1 MKTITRKGLQ
11 LAINDEII
19 PAQGSSDVPV
29 QFINDDETYRNY
41 LIEPRVGW
49 FKYGYPKS
57 TVARYENGIIY
68 LPAEAFA
75 QNGKVV
81 IVIALIDPQNSN
93 HIEVTQPVIS
103 AIANAPLGDIILPEK
118 ETWEQAVASLVK
130 QLNEQIQADVAA
142 AIKKANKASED
153 ATAALTKSNQTNQ
166 TINEKI
172 EDGSFIP
179 QATAGTV
186 EMTQP
191 GTKAEVTITGD
202 KKNPEFNFRIPK
214 NEIDDSEDIKKA
226 LLQGTYTTDLSEE
239 YKGVASDYGA
249 EIIKLEGKSEQGST
263 NGYQLFDASKLQT
276 KTQGGATV
284 TNNGDGSFT
293 VSGSGNLTDSFFVQY
308 DVVGNDEIKK
318 LLKVGMLSLKT
329 NGAIKAYETNPYFHI
344 YLSDKANER
353 LLVIVNGQK
362 EVTQDILNKSEKL
375 TFTFWGSSGEA
386 IQGGTIKP
394 MLYQD
399 GDGTWEPFTGGMPSP
414 NPNYPQEINN
424 SLDEPLVSVSR
435 NLFDANSLNE
445 EGSRNLK
452 IEENGYKISL
462 ETNGN
467 YKKASYHIPENTL
480 KALKGKQI
488 KLKCNKDTVFDTDGY
503 IQIVVIRKNKK
514 MEFYGVNSSSFET
527 KTVEVTDDVTI
538 INIELLPVNRQETT
552 ESYQKLIAVGVRLYD
567 VSNGDVEWEPYKY
580 AETNLNFQRMCSLP
594 NGTCDTYENGVS
606 TQKIGLYG
614 FNGHSSEDWKIDK
627 TFTDCTRFYIV
638 KNDIKRRDN
647 YTDSILCNRLKTLTS
662 HTTKEKGISS
672 YTNSDYPNQ
681 NWIYVNGFNE
691 FTTVEQFTDWLE
703 NNPINIQYE
712 LETPIT
718 EKVELPIV
726 PTFYHY
732 TNIYQ
737 SDDVKAKIQY
747 GLRSKVDE
755 CPYDIGDLY
764 ITMNEIL
771 PSVKW
776 KGTKWERVEG
786 LVPVGYKESDAD
798 FGTLGK
804 TGGAKTVTLTEE
816 QIPEHGHQAKAKKA
830 GNHKHGIALKTAT
843 GSATPHTGAGIKEG
857 SWSSTDTHAWLDK
870 GLCEELGEHDHVITV
885 ENAGGS
891 QAHNN
896 LQPYKVFNMWLRTK

>member
-1 MKTITRKGLQ
+1 MITITRKGLQ

-19 PAQGSSDVPV
+19 PAQGSSDVPI
-29 QFINDDETYRNY
+29 QFINDNETYQNY

-49 FKYGYPKS
+49 FKDGYSKS
-57 TVARYENGIIY
+57 TVAKYENGIIY
-68 LPAEAFA
+68 LPAEVFA
-75 QNGKVV
+75 RNGKLV
-81 IVIALIDPQNSN
+81 IVVALIDPQNSN
-93 HIEVTQPVIS
+93 HIEVTQSVIS

-118 ETWEQAVASLVK
+118 ETWEQAVTSLVK

-202 KKNPEFNFRIPK
+202 KKNPEFNFKIPK
-214 NEIDDSEDIKKA
+214 DEIDDSEDIKKA

-239 YKGVASDYGA
+239 YKGVASDFGA
-249 EIIKLEGKSEQGST
+249 EIIKLEGKSEQKST
-263 NGYQLFDASKLQT
+263 NGYQLFDASKLPT

-329 NGAIKAYETNPYFHI
+329 NGAIKAYETNPYFHM

-399 GDGTWEPFTGGMPSP
+399 GDGAWEQFTGGMPSP
-414 NPNYPQEINN
+414 NPSYPQEIRNA
-424 SLDEPLVSVSR
+424 LDEPLVSVSR
-435 NLFDANSLNE
+435 NLCNDKYGYSYSVNYNYISSKSNIKYAFKKMKPKTKYTMFLYGISFIKKINSFGIKDANSKNPNSTG
-445 EGSRNLK
+445 GSFGGL
-452 IEENGYKISL
+452 S
-462 ETNGN
+462 
-467 YKKASYHIPENTL
+467 
-480 KALKGKQI
+480 
-488 KLKCNKDTVFDTDGY
+488 KCV
-503 IQIVVIRKNKK
+503 
-514 MEFYGVNSSSFET
+514 FET
-527 KTVEVTDDVTI
+527 TDISNPIDNNV
-538 INIELLPVNRQETT
+538 LFFSMSVSKLT
-552 ESYQKLIAVGVRLYD
+552 ESEQAELPNMKVMIVE
-567 VSNGDVEWEPYKY
+567 GDYSSDDLPYEPHHY

-726 PTFYHY
+726 QTFYPY

-737 SDDVKAKIQY
+737 VDDVKAKIQY
-747 GLRSKVDE
+747 GLRSKVEE

-764 ITMNEIL
+764 ITLNETL

-786 LVPVGYKESDAD
+786 FVPVGYKASDAD

-804 TGGAKTVTLTEE
+804 TGGVKTVTLTEE

-830 GNHKHGIALKTAT
+830 GNHKHGIALKTAA

>member
-1 MKTITRKGLQ
+1 MITITRKGLQ

-19 PAQGSSDVPV
+19 PAQGSSDVPIR
-29 QFINDDETYRNY
+29 FINDNETYQNY

-49 FKYGYPKS
+49 FKDGYPKS
-57 TVARYENGIIY
+57 TLAKYENGIIY
-68 LPAEAFA
+68 LPAEVFA

-93 HIEVTQPVIS
+93 HIEVTQPVIL

-118 ETWEQAVASLVK
+118 ETWEQAVTSLVK
-130 QLNEQIQADVAA
+130 QLNEQIQADVAE

-153 ATAALTKSNQTNQ
+153 ATEALNISNQTNQ

-172 EDGSFIP
+172 EDGSFVP

-249 EIIKLEGKSEQGST
+249 EILKIEGKSEQITTTGANILNTDIYNEFIEFSVTKGTYLTLMT
-263 NGYQLFDASKLQT
+263 NGVPSDGGNIKFVCTDDSEEWFAIDKGENRVYRAINKDAK
-276 KTQGGATV
+276 GFY
-284 TNNGDGSFT
+284 N
-293 VSGSGNLTDSFFVQY
+293 
-308 DVVGNDEIKK
+308 
-318 LLKVGMLSLKT
+318 
-329 NGAIKAYETNPYFHI
+329 
-344 YLSDKANER
+344 
-353 LLVIVNGQK
+353 LLVPKDGLKYMLAVG
-362 EVTQDILNKSEKL
+362 DIK
-375 TFTFWGSSGEA
+375 T
-386 IQGGTIKP
+386 
-394 MLYQD
+394 Y
-399 GDGTWEPFTGGMPSP
+399 EPFTGGEPSP

-424 SLDEPLVSVSR
+424 SLDEPLVSVGR
-435 NLFDANSLNE
+435 NLCNDKYGYSYSKIYNYISSKSNIKYAFKKMKPKTKYTMFLYGISFIKKINSFGIKDANSKNPNSTG
-445 EGSRNLK
+445 GSFGGL
-452 IEENGYKISL
+452 S
-462 ETNGN
+462 
-467 YKKASYHIPENTL
+467 
-480 KALKGKQI
+480 
-488 KLKCNKDTVFDTDGY
+488 KCV
-503 IQIVVIRKNKK
+503 
-514 MEFYGVNSSSFET
+514 FET
-527 KTVEVTDDVTI
+527 TDISNPIDNNV
-538 INIELLPVNRQETT
+538 LFFSMSVSKLT
-552 ESYQKLIAVGVRLYD
+552 ESEQAELPNMKVMIVE
-567 VSNGDVEWEPYKY
+567 GDYSSDDLPYEEHKY

-732 TNIYQ
+732 TNIFQ
-737 SDDVKAKIQY
+737 SNDVKTRIQY

-755 CPYDIGDLY
+755 CPYNIGDLY
-764 ITMNEIL
+764 ITMSETL

-776 KGTKWERVEG
+776 KGTSWERVEG
-786 LVPVGYKESDAD
+786 FVPVGYKESDAD

-816 QIPEHGHQAKAKKA
+816 QMPEHGHQAKAKKA

>member
-1 MKTITRKGLQ
+1 MITITRKGLQ

-29 QFINDDETYRNY
+29 RFINDDETYRNY

-49 FKYGYPKS
+49 YKNGFPKS
-57 TVARYENGIIY
+57 TVVRYEEGIIY
-68 LPAEAFA
+68 LPVEVFIK
-75 QNGKVV
+75 NGPIA

-93 HIEVTQPVIS
+93 HIEVTHSVIL

-118 ETWEQAVASLVK
+118 ETWEQAVTSLVK

-153 ATAALTKSNQTNQ
+153 ATEALTKSNQTNQ
-166 TINEKI
+166 TINDKI
-172 EDGSFIP
+172 EDGSFVP

-202 KKNPEFNFRIPK
+202 KKNPKFNFRIPK
-214 NEIDDSEDIKKA
+214 DEIDDSEDIKKA
-226 LLQGTYTTDLSEE
+226 LLQGTFATDLSEE

-249 EIIKLEGKSEQGST
+249 EILKIEGKSEQGST
-263 NGYQLFDASKLQT
+263 KGYQLFDASKLST

-293 VSGSGNLTDSFFVQY
+293 VSGSGNLTEVFTLNFIYSQ
-308 DVVGNDEIKK
+308 EETQK
-318 LLKVGMLSLKT
+318 LLKKGTLKINGLSDIKPYFSAGLVPLDGATFISDKNLNYRTTSIDITEEDLKNT
-329 NGAIKAYETNPYFHI
+329 RFRIVFYGTSGTAIK
-344 YLSDKANER
+344 
-353 LLVIVNGQK
+353 
-362 EVTQDILNKSEKL
+362 
-375 TFTFWGSSGEA
+375 SG
-386 IQGGTIKP
+386 IIKP

-399 GDGTWEPFTGGMPSP
+399 GDGIWEPFTGGMPSP

-424 SLDEPLVSVSR
+424 ALDEPLVSVGR
-435 NLFDANSLNE
+435 NLFDANGLKL
-445 EGSRNLK
+445 GGAKNLK

-462 ETNGN
+462 ESNGG
-467 YKKASYHIPENTL
+467 YRKAYYEIKGNVL
-480 KALKGKQI
+480 NALKGNSI
-488 KLKCNKDTVFDTDGY
+488 KLKYSEGTVFDKNSNL
-503 IQIVVIRKNKK
+503 QILIKRKNKENK
-514 MEFYGVNSSSFET
+514 FYVVDKNTFET
-527 KTVEVTDDVTI
+527 KAIDITEDVELI
-538 INIELLPVNRQETT
+538 KIELLPVNLSTT
-552 ESYQKLIAVGVRLYD
+552 LESYQKLIVVGLRLYD
-567 VSNGDVEWEPYKY
+567 VSNGDVEWEPYKN

-606 TQKIGLYG
+606 TQRIGLYG
-614 FNGHSSEDWKIDK
+614 FNGHSREDWKIDK
-627 TFTDCTRFYIV
+627 TYTDCTRFYIV
-638 KNDIKRRDN
+638 KNDIKRRND
-647 YTDSILCNRLKTLTS
+647 YTNSILCNRLKTLPS
-662 HTTKEKGISS
+662 HTTKDKGISS

-681 NWIYVNGFNE
+681 NWIYVNGFN
-691 FTTVEQFTDWLE
+691 FTTVEQFKEWLGTH
-703 NNPINIQYE
+703 PINIQYE
-712 LETPIT
+712 LETPIVL
-718 EKVELPIV
+718 EVDKPII
-726 PTFYHY
+726 PTFYPY
-732 TNIYQ
+732 TNIFQ
-737 SDDVKAKIQY
+737 SDDVKARIQY
-747 GLRSKVDE
+747 GLRNKSDE

-764 ITMNEIL
+764 ITLNETL

-786 LVPVGYKESDAD
+786 LVPVGYKASDAD

-804 TGGAKTVTLTEE
+804 TGGVKSVTLTEE

-830 GNHKHGIALKTAT
+830 GNHKHGIALKTAA

-891 QAHNN
+891 QSHNN
-896 LQPYKVFNMWLRTK
+896 LQPYKVFNMWFRTA

>member
-1 MKTITRKGLQ
+1 MITITRKGLQ

-19 PAQGSSDVPV
+19 PAQGSSDVSI
-29 QFINDDETYRNY
+29 QFINDNETYQNY

-49 FKYGYPKS
+49 FKDGYPKS
-57 TVARYENGIIY
+57 TVAKYEKGNIY
-68 LPAEAFA
+68 LPAEVFA
-75 QNGKVV
+75 RNGKLV

-93 HIEVTQPVIS
+93 HIEVTQPVIL

-118 ETWEQAVASLVK
+118 ETWEQAVTSLVK
-130 QLNEQIQADVAA
+130 QLNEQIQADVAE

-153 ATAALTKSNQTNQ
+153 ATEALNISNQTNQ

-202 KKNPEFNFRIPK
+202 KKTPEFNFKIPK
-214 NEIDDSEDIKKA
+214 DEIDDSEDIKKA
-226 LLQGTYTTDLSEE
+226 LLQGTYTTDLAEE

-249 EIIKLEGKSEQGST
+249 EILKIEGKSEQGST
-263 NGYQLFDASKLQT
+263 KGYQLFDASKLST

-293 VSGSGNLTDSFFVQY
+293 ISGSGNLTDSFFVQY

-394 MLYQD
+394 MLYQE
-399 GDGTWEPFTGGMPSP
+399 GDGTWEPFTGGEPSP

-424 SLDEPLVSVSR
+424 ALDEPLVSVSR
-435 NLFDANSLNE
+435 NLFNASSLKEDGVINFK
-445 EGSRNLK
+445 N
-452 IEENGYKISL
+452 EENGYKISL
-462 ETNGN
+462 ESNGN
-467 YKKASYHIPENTL
+467 YKKVYCFIAENLL
-480 KALKGKQI
+480 KALKGNSI
-488 KLKCNKDTVFDTDGY
+488 KLKCSEDTVFSTHGA
-503 IQIVVIRKNKK
+503 INLVVKRKNKK
-514 MEFYGVNSSSFET
+514 TEFYGINRSTFET
-527 KTVEVTDDVTI
+527 KIIELTDDVELIKVEI
-538 INIELLPVNRQETT
+538 IPINLGTEQEN
-552 ESYQKLIAVGVRLYD
+552 YQKLIAVGLRLYD
-567 VSNGDVEWEPYKY
+567 VSNGDVEWEPYRC
-580 AETNLNFQRMCSLP
+580 AETSLDLSEPLRSLP
-594 NGTCDTYENGVS
+594 DGTCDTYDNGVITRRIGVINVDGD
-606 TQKIGLYG
+606 TQFASLNTNQNIAYLIISKYSVSGNKFFSGLC
-614 FNGHSSEDWKIDK
+614 DK
-627 TFTDCTRFYIV
+627 AKVVQTWGLKPNEITIMESPDLGGMRVLFSVPEEVNTLELLKAYFTENPMTVY
-638 KNDIKRRDN
+638 
-647 YTDSILCNRLKTLTS
+647 YQLKTPT
-662 HTTKEKGISS
+662 
-672 YTNSDYPNQ
+672 
-681 NWIYVNGFNE
+681 
-691 FTTVEQFTDWLE
+691 
-703 NNPINIQYE
+703 
-712 LETPIT
+712 T
-718 EKVELPIV
+718 EKVELPII
-726 PTFYHY
+726 PTFYPY

-747 GLRSKVDE
+747 GLRSKVEE

-764 ITMNEIL
+764 ITLNDTL

-891 QAHNN
+891 QEHNN

>member
-1 MKTITRKGLQ
+1 MITITRKGLQ

-19 PAQGSSDVPV
+19 PAQGSSDVPIR
-29 QFINDDETYRNY
+29 FINDNETYQNY

-49 FKYGYPKS
+49 FKDGYPKS
-57 TVARYENGIIY
+57 TVAKYENGNIY
-68 LPAEAFA
+68 LPAEVFIK
-75 QNGKVV
+75 NGPIA
-81 IVIALIDPQNSN
+81 IVIALVDSQNSS
-93 HIEVTQPVIS
+93 HVEVTHPVNTTI
-103 AIANAPLGDIILPEK
+103 INAPLGDIILPEK
-118 ETWEQAVASLVK
+118 ETWEQAVTSLVK

-172 EDGSFIP
+172 EDGSFVP

-202 KKNPEFNFRIPK
+202 KKNPEFNFKIPK
-214 NEIDDSEDIKKA
+214 DEIDDSEDIKKA

-249 EIIKLEGKSEQGST
+249 EILKIEGKSEQVTT

-293 VSGSGNLTDSFFVQY
+293 VSGSGSL
-308 DVVGNDEIKK
+308 NDNCRLHKSISNIKASDYF
-318 LLKVGMLSLKT
+318 KVG
-329 NGAIKAYETNPYFHI
+329 
-344 YLSDKANER
+344 
-353 LLVIVNGQK
+353 
-362 EVTQDILNKSEKL
+362 KL
-375 TFTFWGSSGEA
+375 TFNADGITYPRVFFQLWEDGVENLFNIDLNEKTSASVEITQDMLNRGNKIEFGIVGSTNQPIKA
-386 IQGGTIKP
+386 GTIKP
-394 MLYQD
+394 MLYQE

-414 NPNYPQEINN
+414 NTSYPQEINN
-424 SLDEPLVSVSR
+424 ALDEPLVSVSR
-435 NLFDANSLNE
+435 NLFNDEKGYNYSTNWKYVVSRDYILKAFKAIKPKTKYTIFLYGISFIEKFTSATLKNTNSKNE
-445 EGSRNLK
+445 NAKAGFFNGTNKAVIETKDFPHPMNENVLYMYATLTESEQAELKNLK
-452 IEENGYKISL
+452 
-462 ETNGN
+462 
-467 YKKASYHIPENTL
+467 
-480 KALKGKQI
+480 
-488 KLKCNKDTVFDTDGY
+488 VM
-503 IQIVVIRKNKK
+503 IV
-514 MEFYGVNSSSFET
+514 EGDYLS
-527 KTVEVTDDVTI
+527 DD
-538 INIELLPVNRQETT
+538 LPYEQHN
-552 ESYQKLIAVGVRLYD
+552 
-567 VSNGDVEWEPYKY
+567 Y

-594 NGTCDTYENGVS
+594 NGTCDTYENGIS
-606 TQKIGLYG
+606 TQRIGLYG
-614 FNGHSSEDWKIDK
+614 FSGHSREDWKIDK
-627 TFTDCTRFYIV
+627 TYTDCTRFYIV
-638 KNDIKRRDN
+638 KNDIKRRND
-647 YTDSILCNRLKTLTS
+647 YTNSILCNRLKTLPS
-662 HTTKEKGISS
+662 HTTKDKGISS
-672 YTNSDYPNQ
+672 YTNSDYSNQ

-691 FTTVEQFTDWLE
+691 FTTVEQFKEWLGTH
-703 NNPINIQYE
+703 PINIQYE
-712 LETPIT
+712 LETPTT

-726 PTFYHY
+726 PTFYPY

-747 GLRSKVDE
+747 GLRSKVEE

-764 ITMNEIL
+764 ITLNDTL

-891 QAHNN
+891 QEHNN

>member
-1 MKTITRKGLQ
+1 M
-11 LAINDEII
+11 
-19 PAQGSSDVPV
+19 
-29 QFINDDETYRNY
+29 
-41 LIEPRVGW
+41 
-49 FKYGYPKS
+49 
-57 TVARYENGIIY
+57 
-68 LPAEAFA
+68 
-75 QNGKVV
+75 
-81 IVIALIDPQNSN
+81 
-93 HIEVTQPVIS
+93 
-103 AIANAPLGDIILPEK
+103 
-118 ETWEQAVASLVK
+118 
-130 QLNEQIQADVAA
+130 
-142 AIKKANKASED
+142 
-153 ATAALTKSNQTNQ
+153 
-166 TINEKI
+166 
-172 EDGSFIP
+172 
-179 QATAGTV
+179 
-186 EMTQP
+186 
-191 GTKAEVTITGD
+191 
-202 KKNPEFNFRIPK
+202 
-214 NEIDDSEDIKKA
+214 
-226 LLQGTYTTDLSEE
+226 
-239 YKGVASDYGA
+239 
-249 EIIKLEGKSEQGST
+249 
-263 NGYQLFDASKLQT
+263 
-276 KTQGGATV
+276 
-284 TNNGDGSFT
+284 
-293 VSGSGNLTDSFFVQY
+293 
-308 DVVGNDEIKK
+308 
-318 LLKVGMLSLKT
+318 
-329 NGAIKAYETNPYFHI
+329 
-344 YLSDKANER
+344 
-353 LLVIVNGQK
+353 
-362 EVTQDILNKSEKL
+362 
-375 TFTFWGSSGEA
+375 
-386 IQGGTIKP
+386 
-394 MLYQD
+394 
-399 GDGTWEPFTGGMPSP
+399 
-414 NPNYPQEINN
+414 
-424 SLDEPLVSVSR
+424 
-435 NLFDANSLNE
+435 NE

-514 MEFYGVNSSSFET
+514 TEFYGVNSSSFET

-580 AETNLNFQRMCSLP
+580 AETNLNFQRMCSVP
-594 NGTCDTYENGVS
+594 DGTCDTYENGVS

-732 TNIYQ
+732 TNIFQ
-737 SDDVKAKIQY
+737 SNDVKTRIQY

-755 CPYDIGDLY
+755 CPYNIGDLY
-764 ITMNEIL
+764 ITMSETL

-776 KGTKWERVEG
+776 KGTSWERVEG
-786 LVPVGYKESDAD
+786 FVPVGYKESDAD

-830 GNHKHGIALKTAT
+830 GNHKHGIALKTAA

>member
-1 MKTITRKGLQ
+1 MITITRKGLQ

-19 PAQGSSDVPV
+19 PAQGSSDVPIR
-29 QFINDDETYRNY
+29 FINDNETYQNY

-49 FKYGYPKS
+49 FKDGYPKS
-57 TVARYENGIIY
+57 TVAKYENGIIY
-68 LPAEAFA
+68 LPAEAFIK
-75 QNGKVV
+75 NGPIA

-93 HIEVTQPVIS
+93 HIEVTHSVIS

-172 EDGSFIP
+172 EDGSFVP

-202 KKNPEFNFRIPK
+202 KKNPEFNFKIPK
-214 NEIDDSEDIKKA
+214 DEIDDSEDIKKA

-249 EIIKLEGKSEQGST
+249 EILKIEGKSEQVTT

-293 VSGSGNLTDSFFVQY
+293 VSGSGSL
-308 DVVGNDEIKK
+308 NDNCRLHKSISNIKASDYF
-318 LLKVGMLSLKT
+318 KVG
-329 NGAIKAYETNPYFHI
+329 
-344 YLSDKANER
+344 
-353 LLVIVNGQK
+353 
-362 EVTQDILNKSEKL
+362 KL
-375 TFTFWGSSGEA
+375 TFNADGITYPRVFFQLWEDGVENLFNIDLNGKTSGSVEITQDMLNRGNKIEFGIVGSTNQPIKSG
-386 IQGGTIKP
+386 IIKP

-399 GDGTWEPFTGGMPSP
+399 GDGIWEPFTGGMPSP
-414 NPNYPQEINN
+414 NTSYPQEINN
-424 SLDEPLVSVSR
+424 ALDEPLVSVGR
-435 NLFDANSLNE
+435 NLVIDNLKGYIGGGSSDSHITIDNNSETFYFKAKKGQQYSFGADVNLSRKTIGYCFEKPVNGTKIYGYTTSIQKTFISEYDAYCCIYASEVLNDE
-445 EGSRNLK
+445 IKKSFRVNEGS
-452 IEENGYKISL
+452 
-462 ETNGN
+462 
-467 YKKASYHIPENTL
+467 
-480 KALKGKQI
+480 
-488 KLKCNKDTVFDTDGY
+488 
-503 IQIVVIRKNKK
+503 
-514 MEFYGVNSSSFET
+514 
-527 KTVEVTDDVTI
+527 
-538 INIELLPVNRQETT
+538 ELLPYEPYHYSETSLDLSEPLRSLT
-552 ESYQKLIAVGVRLYD
+552 DGVCDVYENDTITRIIEFKEYDGSSDEAWKLQSIN
-567 VSNGDVEWEPYKY
+567 SNGI
-580 AETNLNFQRMCSLP
+580 ANF
-594 NGTCDTYENGVS
+594 N
-606 TQKIGLYG
+606 I
-614 FNGHSSEDWKIDK
+614 
-627 TFTDCTRFYIV
+627 
-638 KNDIKRRDN
+638 
-647 YTDSILCNRLKTLTS
+647 
-662 HTTKEKGISS
+662 GISS
-672 YTNSDYPNQ
+672 SNQ
-681 NWIYVNGFNE
+681 VAGSMCNRFIFDKSSISVATKEAYHLNDNNFFIRLKKE
-691 FTTVEQFTDWLE
+691 TASTVEEFKVWLNE
-703 NNPINIQYE
+703 HPVRLLYQRP
-712 LETPIT
+712 TPIT
-718 EKVELPIV
+718 KKVELPIV
-726 PTFYHY
+726 PTFYPY
-732 TNIYQ
+732 TNIFQ
-737 SDDVKAKIQY
+737 SDNVKARIQY
-747 GLRSKVDE
+747 GLRNKSDE

-764 ITMNEIL
+764 ITLNETL

-776 KGTKWERVEG
+776 KGTSWERVEG
-786 LVPVGYKESDAD
+786 FVPVGYKASDAD

-804 TGGAKTVTLTEE
+804 TGGVKSVTLTEE

-830 GNHKHGIALKTAT
+830 GNHKHGIALKTAA

-891 QAHNN
+891 QEHNN

>member
-1 MKTITRKGLQ
+1 MITITRKGLQ

-19 PAQGSSDVPV
+19 PAQGSSDVPI
-29 QFINDDETYRNY
+29 QFINDNETYQNY

-49 FKYGYPKS
+49 FKDGYSKS
-57 TVARYENGIIY
+57 TVAKYENGIIY
-68 LPAEAFA
+68 LPAEVFA
-75 QNGKVV
+75 RNGKLV
-81 IVIALIDPQNSN
+81 IVVALIDPQNSN
-93 HIEVTQPVIS
+93 HIEVTQSVIS

-118 ETWEQAVASLVK
+118 ETWEQAVTSLVK

-172 EDGSFIP
+172 EDGSFVP

-239 YKGVASDYGA
+239 YKGVASDFGA

-263 NGYQLFDASKLQT
+263 NGYQLFDASRLRT

-353 LLVIVNGQK
+353 LLVIINGQK

-399 GDGTWEPFTGGMPSP
+399 GDGAWEQFTGGMPSP
-414 NPNYPQEINN
+414 NPSYPQEIRNA
-424 SLDEPLVSVSR
+424 LDEPLVSVSR
-435 NLFDANSLNE
+435 NLCNDKYGYSYSINYNYISSKSYIKNVFKKMKPKTKYTMFLYGISFIKKINSFGIKDANSKNPNSTG
-445 EGSRNLK
+445 GSFGGL
-452 IEENGYKISL
+452 S
-462 ETNGN
+462 
-467 YKKASYHIPENTL
+467 
-480 KALKGKQI
+480 
-488 KLKCNKDTVFDTDGY
+488 KCV
-503 IQIVVIRKNKK
+503 
-514 MEFYGVNSSSFET
+514 FET
-527 KTVEVTDDVTI
+527 TDISNPIDNNV
-538 INIELLPVNRQETT
+538 LFFSMSVSKLT
-552 ESYQKLIAVGVRLYD
+552 ESEQAELPNMKVMIVE
-567 VSNGDVEWEPYKY
+567 GDYSSDDLPYEPHHY
-580 AETNLNFQRMCSLP
+580 AETNLNFQGMCSVP
-594 NGTCDTYENGVS
+594 DGTCDTYENGVITRRIEFKEFDGS
-606 TQKIGLYG
+606 DDEAWTLQSINSNGIAN
-614 FNGHSSEDWKIDK
+614 FNIVISSSNQ
-627 TFTDCTRFYIV
+627 V
-638 KNDIKRRDN
+638 AG
-647 YTDSILCNRLKTLTS
+647 SMCNRFIFDKSLIS
-662 HTTKEKGISS
+662 VATKEAYHLNNNNLFIRLKKETAS
-672 YTNSDYPNQ
+672 
-681 NWIYVNGFNE
+681 
-691 FTTVEQFTDWLE
+691 TVEEFKVWLNE
-703 NNPINIQYE
+703 HPVRLLYQRP
-712 LETPIT
+712 TPIT
-718 EKVELPIV
+718 EKVELPII
-726 PTFYHY
+726 PTFYPY
-732 TNIYQ
+732 TNIFQ
-737 SDDVKAKIQY
+737 SDDVKARIQY
-747 GLRSKVDE
+747 GLRNKSDE

-764 ITMNEIL
+764 ITLNETL

-786 LVPVGYKESDAD
+786 FVPVGYKASDAD

-804 TGGAKTVTLTEE
+804 TGGVKTVTLTEE

-891 QAHNN
+891 QEHNN

>member
-1 MKTITRKGLQ
+1 MITITRKGLQ

-19 PAQGSSDVPV
+19 PAQGSSDVPIR
-29 QFINDDETYRNY
+29 FINDNETYQNY

-49 FKYGYPKS
+49 FKDGYPKS
-57 TVARYENGIIY
+57 TVAKYEKGNIY
-68 LPAEAFA
+68 LPAEVFA
-75 QNGKVV
+75 RNGKLV
-81 IVIALIDPQNSN
+81 IVVALIDPQNSN
-93 HIEVTQPVIS
+93 HIEVTQSVIS
-103 AIANAPLGDIILPEK
+103 TIANAPLGDIILPEK
-118 ETWEQAVASLVK
+118 ETWEQAVTALVK

-166 TINEKI
+166 IINEKI
-172 EDGSFIP
+172 EDGSFVP

-202 KKNPEFNFRIPK
+202 KKNPEFNFKIPK
-214 NEIDDSEDIKKA
+214 DEIDDSEDIKKA
-226 LLQGTYTTDLSEE
+226 LLQGTFATDLSEE
-239 YKGVASDYGA
+239 YKGVSSDYGA
-249 EIIKLEGKSEQGST
+249 EIIKIEGKSEQAST
-263 NGYQLFDASKLQT
+263 KGYQLFDASKLST
-276 KTQGGATV
+276 KSQGGATV

-399 GDGTWEPFTGGMPSP
+399 GDGAWEQFTGGMPSP
-414 NPNYPQEINN
+414 NPSYPQEINN
-424 SLDEPLVSVSR
+424 SLDEPIVSVGR
-435 NLFDANSLNE
+435 NFANP
-445 EGSRNLK
+445 
-452 IEENGYKISL
+452 
-462 ETNGN
+462 
-467 YKKASYHIPENTL
+467 KKAFPNGSTSVNGVSFKPNDDGTITLNGTASNLIDIYYGNNDKAILNLPNGIYLLWNNLELENYFKITGNIYIKDKTEVTNNNKIHVPFVRIP
-480 KALKGKQI
+480 KGKTFNNDI
-488 KLKCNKDTVFDTDGY
+488 LEV
-503 IQIVVIRKNKK
+503 
-514 MEFYGVNSSSFET
+514 MFERSEEKT
-527 KTVEVTDDVTI
+527 KFIPCRYAETSL
-538 INIELLPVNRQETT
+538 NIELR
-552 ESYQKLIAVGVRLYD
+552 
-567 VSNGDVEWEPYKY
+567 
-580 AETNLNFQRMCSLP
+580 SLSD
-594 NGTCDTYENGVS
+594 GTCDVYENNTITRMTDYKEYDGS
-606 TQKIGLYG
+606 SDESWKLQSINSNGIAN
-614 FNGHSSEDWKIDK
+614 FNIAISSS
-627 TFTDCTRFYIV
+627 
-638 KNDIKRRDN
+638 IKVAG
-647 YTDSILCNRLKTLTS
+647 SMCNRFIFDKS
-662 HTTKEKGISS
+662 SISVATKEAYHLNDNNFFIRLKKETAS
-672 YTNSDYPNQ
+672 
-681 NWIYVNGFNE
+681 
-691 FTTVEQFTDWLE
+691 TVEEFKVWLNE
-703 NNPINIQYE
+703 HPVRLLYQRP
-712 LETPIT
+712 TPIT

-726 PTFYHY
+726 PTFYPY

-737 SDDVKAKIQY
+737 VDDVKAKIQY
-747 GLRSKVDE
+747 GLRSKVEE

-764 ITMNEIL
+764 ITLNETL

-786 LVPVGYKESDAD
+786 FVPVGYKASDAD

-816 QIPEHGHQAKAKKA
+816 QMPDHNHSAKAKKA
-830 GNHKHGIALKTAT
+830 ANHKHGIALKTAT
-843 GSATPHTGAGIKEG
+843 GSATPHTGPGVKEG

-870 GLCEELGEHDHVITV
+870 SLCEEAGEHDHIITV

-896 LQPYKVFNMWLRTK
+896 LQPYKVFNMWVRTA

>member
-19 PAQGSSDVPV
+19 PAQGSSDVPI
-29 QFINDDETYRNY
+29 QFINDNETYQNY

-49 FKYGYPKS
+49 FKDGYPKS
-57 TVARYENGIIY
+57 TVAKYEKGNIY
-68 LPAEAFA
+68 LPAEVFA
-75 QNGKVV
+75 RNGKLV

-93 HIEVTQPVIS
+93 HIEVTQPVIL

-118 ETWEQAVASLVK
+118 ETWEQAVTSLVK
-130 QLNEQIQADVAA
+130 QLNEQIQADVAE

-153 ATAALTKSNQTNQ
+153 ATEALNISNQTNQ

-202 KKNPEFNFRIPK
+202 KKNPEFNFKIPK
-214 NEIDDSEDIKKA
+214 DEIDDSEDIKKA

-249 EIIKLEGKSEQGST
+249 KILKIEGKSEQITTTGANILNTDIYNEFIEFNATKGTYLTLMT
-263 NGYQLFDASKLQT
+263 NGVPSN
-276 KTQGGATV
+276 GGNIKFV
-284 TNNGDGSFT
+284 C
-293 VSGSGNLTDSFFVQY
+293 TDDSEEWF
-308 DVVGNDEIKK
+308 
-318 LLKVGMLSLKT
+318 
-329 NGAIKAYETNPYFHI
+329 AIDKGENRI
-344 YLSDKANER
+344 YR
-353 LLVIVNGQK
+353 
-362 EVTQDILNKSEKL
+362 
-375 TFTFWGSSGEA
+375 A
-386 IQGGTIKP
+386 IQKDVKGFYNLLAPKDGLKYMFAVGDIKT
-394 MLYQD
+394 Y
-399 GDGTWEPFTGGMPSP
+399 EPFTGGEPSP

-435 NLFDANSLNE
+435 NLFDANSLKEDGAINFK
-445 EGSRNLK
+445 N
-452 IEENGYKISL
+452 EENGYKISL

-467 YKKASYHIPENTL
+467 YKKVYCSIAENLL
-480 KALKGKQI
+480 KALKGNSI
-488 KLKCNKDTVFDTDGY
+488 KLKCSEDTVFSKHGA
-503 IQIVVIRKNKK
+503 IQLVVKRKNKE
-514 MEFYGVNSSSFET
+514 MEFYGINRSTFET
-527 KTVEVTDDVTI
+527 KIIELTDDVELI
-538 INIELLPVNRQETT
+538 KVEILPINLGTEQEN
-552 ESYQKLIAVGVRLYD
+552 YQKLIAVGLRLYD
-567 VSNGDVEWEPYKY
+567 VSNGDVEWEPYRC
-580 AETNLNFQRMCSLP
+580 AETSLNLSEPLCSLSD
-594 NGTCDTYENGVS
+594 GTCDVYENS
-606 TQKIGLYG
+606 TITRITDYKEYDGSSDEAWKLQSINSNGIAN
-614 FNGHSSEDWKIDK
+614 FNIPISSSNQ
-627 TFTDCTRFYIV
+627 V
-638 KNDIKRRDN
+638 AG
-647 YTDSILCNRLKTLTS
+647 SMCNRFIFDKNS
-662 HTTKEKGISS
+662 IAQVTKEGYHLNDNNFFIRLKKETAS
-672 YTNSDYPNQ
+672 
-681 NWIYVNGFNE
+681 
-691 FTTVEQFTDWLE
+691 TVEQLKEWLKE
-703 NNPINIQYE
+703 HPVRLLYKLPNP
-712 LETPIT
+712 TT

-732 TNIYQ
+732 TNIFQ
-737 SDDVKAKIQY
+737 SDDVKARIQY
-747 GLRSKVDE
+747 GLRSKVEE

-764 ITMNEIL
+764 ITLNDTL

-891 QAHNN
+891 QEHNN

>member
-1 MKTITRKGLQ
+1 MITITRKGLQ

-49 FKYGYPKS
+49 FKGVYPKS
-57 TVARYENGIIY
+57 TLAKYENGIIY
-68 LPAEAFA
+68 LPAEVFA

-93 HIEVTQPVIS
+93 HIEVTQPVIL

-118 ETWEQAVASLVK
+118 ETWEQAVTSLVK
-130 QLNEQIQADVAA
+130 QLNEQIQADVAE

-153 ATAALTKSNQTNQ
+153 ATEALNISNQTNQ

-172 EDGSFIP
+172 EDGSFVP

-249 EIIKLEGKSEQGST
+249 EILKIEGKSEQVTT
-263 NGYQLFDASKLQT
+263 NGYQLLNPDLFDED
-276 KTQGGATV
+276 KTNGGITFMKQA
-284 TNNGDGSFT
+284 DGSVRISGSLEGDKLATFNLGNYINLLEDGKKYRFNSESDLGVCFIGYNDGTPNGYSGNFT
-293 VSGSGNLTDSFFVQY
+293 VDKKRMVEIRPYIQFSEKRPPKKTHYFPMLNEG
-308 DVVGNDEIKK
+308 DEIK
-318 LLKVGMLSLKT
+318 
-329 NGAIKAYETNPYFHI
+329 PF
-344 YLSDKANER
+344 
-353 LLVIVNGQK
+353 
-362 EVTQDILNKSEKL
+362 EVYS
-375 TFTFWGSSGEA
+375 
-386 IQGGTIKP
+386 
-394 MLYQD
+394 
-399 GDGTWEPFTGGMPSP
+399 GGMPSP
-414 NPNYPQEINN
+414 NPNYPQEIRNA
-424 SLDEPLVSVSR
+424 LDEPLVSVGR
-435 NLFDANSLNE
+435 NLCNDKYGYSYSKIYNYISSKSNIKYAFKKMKPKTKYTMFFYGISFIKKINSFGIKDANSKNPNSTG
-445 EGSRNLK
+445 GSFGGL
-452 IEENGYKISL
+452 S
-462 ETNGN
+462 
-467 YKKASYHIPENTL
+467 
-480 KALKGKQI
+480 
-488 KLKCNKDTVFDTDGY
+488 KCV
-503 IQIVVIRKNKK
+503 
-514 MEFYGVNSSSFET
+514 FET
-527 KTVEVTDDVTI
+527 TDISNPIDNNV
-538 INIELLPVNRQETT
+538 LFFSMSVSKLT
-552 ESYQKLIAVGVRLYD
+552 ESEQAELPNMKVMIVE
-567 VSNGDVEWEPYKY
+567 GDYSSDDLPYEEHKY

-804 TGGAKTVTLTEE
+804 TGGAKTVTLKEE

-830 GNHKHGIALKTAT
+830 GNHKHGIALKTAA

>member
-1 MKTITRKGLQ
+1 MITITRKGLQ

-19 PAQGSSDVPV
+19 PAQGSSDVPIR
-29 QFINDDETYRNY
+29 FINDNETYQNY

-49 FKYGYPKS
+49 FKDGYPKS
-57 TVARYENGIIY
+57 TVAKYENGNIY
-68 LPAEAFA
+68 LPAEVFIK
-75 QNGKVV
+75 NGPIA
-81 IVIALIDPQNSN
+81 IVIALVDSQNSS
-93 HIEVTQPVIS
+93 HVEVTHPVNTTI
-103 AIANAPLGDIILPEK
+103 INAPLGDIILPEK

-166 TINEKI
+166 TINDKI

-202 KKNPEFNFRIPK
+202 KKNPEFNFKIPK
-214 NEIDDSEDIKKA
+214 DEIDDSEDIKKA

-249 EIIKLEGKSEQGST
+249 EIIKIEGKSEQVTT
-263 NGYQLFDASKLQT
+263 NGYQLFDASKLPT

-293 VSGSGNLTDSFFVQY
+293 VSGSGSL
-308 DVVGNDEIKK
+308 NDNCRLHKSISNIKASDYF
-318 LLKVGMLSLKT
+318 KVG
-329 NGAIKAYETNPYFHI
+329 
-344 YLSDKANER
+344 
-353 LLVIVNGQK
+353 
-362 EVTQDILNKSEKL
+362 KL
-375 TFTFWGSSGEA
+375 TFNADGITYPRVFFQLWEDGVENLFNIDLNGKTSGSVEITQDMLNRGNKIEFGIVGSTNQPIKA
-386 IQGGTIKP
+386 GTIKP
-394 MLYQD
+394 MLYQE
-399 GDGTWEPFTGGMPSP
+399 GDGTWEPFTGGIPSP

-424 SLDEPLVSVSR
+424 ALDEPLVSVSR
-435 NLFDANSLNE
+435 NLFDASGLKSA
-445 EGSRNLK
+445 GCKNLK

-462 ETNGN
+462 ETNGG
-467 YKKASYHIPENTL
+467 YRKAYYEITGNVL
-480 KALKGKQI
+480 NALKGNSI
-488 KLKCNKDTVFDTDGY
+488 KLKYSEGTVFDKNSNL
-503 IQIVVIRKNKK
+503 QIIIKRKNEENK
-514 MEFYGVNSSSFET
+514 FYGVDRDTFET
-527 KTVEVTDDVTI
+527 KAIDITEDVELI
-538 INIELLPVNRQETT
+538 KIELLPANLSATL
-552 ESYQKLIAVGVRLYD
+552 ESYQKLIVVGLRLYD
-567 VSNGDVEWEPYKY
+567 VSNGEVEWEPFRY

-594 NGTCDTYENGVS
+594 NGTCDTYENGIS
-606 TQKIGLYG
+606 TQRIGLYG
-614 FNGHSSEDWKIDK
+614 FSGHSREDWKIDK
-627 TFTDCTRFYIV
+627 TYTDCTRFYIV
-638 KNDIKRRDN
+638 KNDIKRRND
-647 YTDSILCNRLKTLTS
+647 YTNSIMCNRLKTLQS

-691 FTTVEQFTDWLE
+691 FTTVEQFKEWLGTH
-703 NNPINIQYE
+703 PINIQYE
-712 LETPIT
+712 LETPTT
-718 EKVELPIV
+718 EKVELPII
-726 PTFYHY
+726 PTFYPY

-747 GLRSKVDE
+747 GLRSKVEE

-764 ITMNEIL
+764 ITLNDTL

-804 TGGAKTVTLTEE
+804 TGGVKTVTLKEE

-830 GNHKHGIALKTAT
+830 GNHKHGIALKTAA

>member
-1 MKTITRKGLQ
+1 MITITRKGLQ
-11 LAINDEII
+11 LAINNEVI
-19 PAQGSSDVPV
+19 PAQGSSDVPI

-49 FKYGYPKS
+49 YKNGFPKS
-57 TVARYENGIIY
+57 TVARYEEGIIY
-68 LPAEAFA
+68 LPVEVFIK
-75 QNGKVV
+75 NGPIA

-93 HIEVTQPVIS
+93 HIEVTHSVIS

-130 QLNEQIQADVAA
+130 QLNEQIQADVAE

-166 TINEKI
+166 TINDKI
-172 EDGSFIP
+172 EDGSFVP

-202 KKNPEFNFRIPK
+202 KKNPEFNFKIPK
-214 NEIDDSEDIKKA
+214 DEIDDSEDIKKA

-249 EIIKLEGKSEQGST
+249 EILKIEGKSEQVTT

-293 VSGSGNLTDSFFVQY
+293 VSGSGSL
-308 DVVGNDEIKK
+308 NDNCRLHKSISNIKASDYF
-318 LLKVGMLSLKT
+318 KVG
-329 NGAIKAYETNPYFHI
+329 
-344 YLSDKANER
+344 
-353 LLVIVNGQK
+353 
-362 EVTQDILNKSEKL
+362 KL
-375 TFTFWGSSGEA
+375 TFNADGITYPRVFFQLWEDGVKNLFNIDLVGKTSGSVEITQDMLNRGNKIEFGIVGSTNQPIKA
-386 IQGGTIKP
+386 GTIKP

-424 SLDEPLVSVSR
+424 ALDEPLVSVGR
-435 NLFDANSLNE
+435 NFANP
-445 EGSRNLK
+445 
-452 IEENGYKISL
+452 
-462 ETNGN
+462 
-467 YKKASYHIPENTL
+467 KKAFPNGSTSINGVSFKPNDDGTITLNGTASNLIDIYYGNNDKAILNLPNGIYLLWNNLELENYFKITGNIYIKDKTEVTNNNKIHVPFVRIP
-480 KALKGKQI
+480 KGKTFNNDI
-488 KLKCNKDTVFDTDGY
+488 LEV
-503 IQIVVIRKNKK
+503 
-514 MEFYGVNSSSFET
+514 MFERSEEKT
-527 KTVEVTDDVTI
+527 KFIPCRYAETPL
-538 INIELLPVNRQETT
+538 NIELR
-552 ESYQKLIAVGVRLYD
+552 
-567 VSNGDVEWEPYKY
+567 
-580 AETNLNFQRMCSLP
+580 SLSD
-594 NGTCDTYENGVS
+594 GTCDVYEKGTITRMIDYKEYDGSSDENWKLQSINSNG
-606 TQKIGLYG
+606 IAN
-614 FNGHSSEDWKIDK
+614 FNIAISSS
-627 TFTDCTRFYIV
+627 
-638 KNDIKRRDN
+638 IKVAG
-647 YTDSILCNRLKTLTS
+647 SMCNRFIFDKS
-662 HTTKEKGISS
+662 SISVATKEAYHLNDNNFFIRLKKETAS
-672 YTNSDYPNQ
+672 
-681 NWIYVNGFNE
+681 
-691 FTTVEQFTDWLE
+691 TVEEFKVWLNE
-703 NNPINIQYE
+703 HPVRLLYQRP
-712 LETPIT
+712 TPIT

-726 PTFYHY
+726 PTFYPY

-737 SDDVKAKIQY
+737 VDDVKAKIQY
-747 GLRSKVDE
+747 GLRSKVEE

-764 ITMNEIL
+764 ITLNETL

-786 LVPVGYKESDAD
+786 FVPVGYKASDAD

-816 QIPEHGHQAKAKKA
+816 QMPDHNHSAKAKKA
-830 GNHKHGIALKTAT
+830 ANHKHGIALKTAT
-843 GSATPHTGAGIKEG
+843 GSATPHTGPGVKEG

-870 GLCEELGEHDHVITV
+870 SLCEEAGEHDHIITV

-896 LQPYKVFNMWLRTK
+896 LQPYKVFNMWVRTA

>member
-1 MKTITRKGLQ
+1 MATKLPRITYEDKKDYKVIEQ
-11 LAINDEII
+11 D
-19 PAQGSSDVPV
+19 P
-29 QFINDDETYRNY
+29 TYC
-41 LIEPRVGW
+41 
-49 FKYGYPKS
+49 
-57 TVARYENGIIY
+57 
-68 LPAEAFA
+68 
-75 QNGKVV
+75 
-81 IVIALIDPQNSN
+81 
-93 HIEVTQPVIS
+93 IS
-103 AIANAPLGDIILPEK
+103 AKDMNDIKNTFNQSAGMIEK
-118 ETWEQAVASLVK
+118 AV
-130 QLNEQIQADVAA
+130 D
-142 AIKKANKASED
+142 
-153 ATAALTKSNQTNQ
+153 TTNQTNQ
-166 TINEKI
+166 TINDKI

-202 KKNPEFNFRIPK
+202 KKNPEFNFKIPK
-214 NEIDDSEDIKKA
+214 DEIDDSEDIKKA

-239 YKGVASDYGA
+239 YKGVASDFGS
-249 EIIKLEGKSEQGST
+249 EILKIEGKSEQVTT

-293 VSGSGNLTDSFFVQY
+293 VSGSGSL
-308 DVVGNDEIKK
+308 NDNCRLHKSISNIKASDYF
-318 LLKVGMLSLKT
+318 KVG
-329 NGAIKAYETNPYFHI
+329 
-344 YLSDKANER
+344 
-353 LLVIVNGQK
+353 
-362 EVTQDILNKSEKL
+362 KL
-375 TFTFWGSSGEA
+375 TFNADGITYPRVFFQLWEDGVENLFNIDLNGKTSGSVEITQDMLNRGNKIEFGIVGSTNQPIKA
-386 IQGGTIKP
+386 GTIKP
-394 MLYQD
+394 MLYQE

-414 NPNYPQEINN
+414 NPNYPQEIRNA
-424 SLDEPLVSVSR
+424 LDEPLVSVGR
-435 NLFDANSLNE
+435 NLFDASKLQTKTQGGATVTNNGDGSFTVSGSGNLTQNFSL
-445 EGSRNLK
+445 S
-452 IEENGYKISL
+452 YTL
-462 ETNGN
+462 ETPSEVKKLFKVGDLNLVNGN
-467 YKKASYHIPENTL
+467 ANGVPYFEIAILAN
-480 KALKGKQI
+480 GKTNY
-488 KLKCNKDTVFDTDGY
+488 LRNGT
-503 IQIVVIRKNKK
+503 IQITDEMMNASDLRLDVVV
-514 MEFYGVNSSSFET
+514 YGKSGLAIKGATF
-527 KTVEVTDDVTI
+527 KPM
-538 INIELLPVNRQETT
+538 L
-552 ESYQKLIAVGVRLYD
+552 YQD
-567 VSNGDVEWEPYKY
+567 GDGIWEPFKY
-580 AETNLNFQRMCSLP
+580 AETNLNFQRMCSLAD
-594 NGTCDTYENGVS
+594 GTCDTYENGVS
-606 TQKIGLYG
+606 TQRIGVYD
-614 FNGHSSEDWKIDK
+614 FNGHSREDWKIDK
-627 TFTDCTRFYIV
+627 TYTDCTRFYIV
-638 KNDIKRRDN
+638 KNDIKRRND
-647 YTDSILCNRLKTLTS
+647 YTNSIMCNRLKTLTS
-662 HTTKEKGISS
+662 HTTKDKGISS

-691 FTTVEQFTDWLE
+691 FTTVEQFKEWLE

-726 PTFYHY
+726 QTFYPY

-737 SDDVKAKIQY
+737 VDDVKAKIQY
-747 GLRSKVDE
+747 GLRSKVEE

-764 ITMNEIL
+764 ITLNDTL

-891 QAHNN
+891 KAHSN

>member
-1 MKTITRKGLQ
+1 MITITRKGLQ

-19 PAQGSSDVPV
+19 PAQGSSDVPI
-29 QFINDDETYRNY
+29 QFINDNETYQNY

-49 FKYGYPKS
+49 FKDGYSKS
-57 TVARYENGIIY
+57 TVAKYENGIIY
-68 LPAEAFA
+68 LPAEVFA
-75 QNGKVV
+75 RNGKLV
-81 IVIALIDPQNSN
+81 IVVALIDPQNSN
-93 HIEVTQPVIS
+93 HIEVTQSVIS

-118 ETWEQAVASLVK
+118 ETWEQAVTSLVK

-202 KKNPEFNFRIPK
+202 KKNPEFNFKIPK
-214 NEIDDSEDIKKA
+214 DEIDDSEDIKKA

-249 EIIKLEGKSEQGST
+249 EILKIEGKSEQVTT

-394 MLYQD
+394 ILYQD
-399 GDGTWEPFTGGMPSP
+399 GDGTWEPFTGGIPSP

-424 SLDEPLVSVSR
+424 ALDEPLVSVGR
-435 NLFDANSLNE
+435 NFANP
-445 EGSRNLK
+445 
-452 IEENGYKISL
+452 
-462 ETNGN
+462 
-467 YKKASYHIPENTL
+467 KKAFPNGSTSINGVSFKPNDDGTITLNGTASNLIDIYYGNNDKAILNLPNGIYLLWNNLELENYFKITGNIYIKDKTEVTNNNKIHVPFVRIP
-480 KALKGKQI
+480 KGKTFNNDI
-488 KLKCNKDTVFDTDGY
+488 LEV
-503 IQIVVIRKNKK
+503 
-514 MEFYGVNSSSFET
+514 MFERSEEKT
-527 KTVEVTDDVTI
+527 KFIPCRYAETPL
-538 INIELLPVNRQETT
+538 NIELR
-552 ESYQKLIAVGVRLYD
+552 
-567 VSNGDVEWEPYKY
+567 
-580 AETNLNFQRMCSLP
+580 SLSD
-594 NGTCDTYENGVS
+594 GTCDVYEKGTITRMIDYKEYDGSSDENWKLQSINSNG
-606 TQKIGLYG
+606 IAN
-614 FNGHSSEDWKIDK
+614 FNIAISSS
-627 TFTDCTRFYIV
+627 
-638 KNDIKRRDN
+638 IKVAG
-647 YTDSILCNRLKTLTS
+647 SMCNRFIFDKS
-662 HTTKEKGISS
+662 SISVATKEAYHLNDNNFFIRLKKETAS
-672 YTNSDYPNQ
+672 
-681 NWIYVNGFNE
+681 
-691 FTTVEQFTDWLE
+691 TVEEFKVWLNE
-703 NNPINIQYE
+703 HPVRLLYQRP
-712 LETPIT
+712 TPIT

-726 PTFYHY
+726 PTFYPY

-737 SDDVKAKIQY
+737 VDDVKAKIQY
-747 GLRSKVDE
+747 GLRSKVEE

-764 ITMNEIL
+764 ITLNETL

-786 LVPVGYKESDAD
+786 FVPVGYKASDAD

-816 QIPEHGHQAKAKKA
+816 QMPDHNHSAKAKKA
-830 GNHKHGIALKTAT
+830 ANHKHGIALKTAA
-843 GSATPHTGAGIKEG
+843 GSATPHTGPGVKEG

-870 GLCEELGEHDHVITV
+870 SLCEEAGEHDHIITV

-896 LQPYKVFNMWLRTK
+896 LQPYKVFNMWVRTA

>member
-1 MKTITRKGLQ
+1 MITITRKGLQ

-19 PAQGSSDVPV
+19 PAQGSSDVPIR
-29 QFINDDETYRNY
+29 FINDNETYQNY

-49 FKYGYPKS
+49 FKDGYPKS
-57 TVARYENGIIY
+57 TVAKYEKGNIY
-68 LPAEAFA
+68 LPAEVFA
-75 QNGKVV
+75 RNGKLV
-81 IVIALIDPQNSN
+81 IVVALIDPQNSN
-93 HIEVTQPVIS
+93 HIEVTQSVIS

-118 ETWEQAVASLVK
+118 ETWEQAVTSLVK
-130 QLNEQIQADVAA
+130 QLNEQIQADVSA

-172 EDGSFIP
+172 EDGSFVP

-202 KKNPEFNFRIPK
+202 KKNPKFNFKIPK
-214 NEIDDSEDIKKA
+214 DEIDDSEDIKKA

-239 YKGVASDYGA
+239 YKGVASDFGA

-399 GDGTWEPFTGGMPSP
+399 GDGAWEQFTGGMPSP

-424 SLDEPLVSVSR
+424 SLDGPLVSVGR
-435 NLFDANSLNE
+435 NLVIDNLKGYIGGGSSDSHITIDNNSETFYFKAKKGQQYSFGADVNLSRKTIGYCFEKPVNGTKIYGYTTSIQKTFISEYDAYCCIYASEVLNDE
-445 EGSRNLK
+445 IKKSFRVNEGS
-452 IEENGYKISL
+452 
-462 ETNGN
+462 
-467 YKKASYHIPENTL
+467 
-480 KALKGKQI
+480 
-488 KLKCNKDTVFDTDGY
+488 
-503 IQIVVIRKNKK
+503 
-514 MEFYGVNSSSFET
+514 
-527 KTVEVTDDVTI
+527 
-538 INIELLPVNRQETT
+538 ELLPYEPYHYSETSLDLSEPLRSLT
-552 ESYQKLIAVGVRLYD
+552 DGVCDVYENDTITRIIEFKEYDGSSDEAWKLQSIN
-567 VSNGDVEWEPYKY
+567 SNGI
-580 AETNLNFQRMCSLP
+580 ANF
-594 NGTCDTYENGVS
+594 N
-606 TQKIGLYG
+606 I
-614 FNGHSSEDWKIDK
+614 
-627 TFTDCTRFYIV
+627 
-638 KNDIKRRDN
+638 
-647 YTDSILCNRLKTLTS
+647 
-662 HTTKEKGISS
+662 GISS
-672 YTNSDYPNQ
+672 SNQ
-681 NWIYVNGFNE
+681 VAGSMCNRFIFDKSSISVATKEAYHLNDNNFFIRLKKE
-691 FTTVEQFTDWLE
+691 TASTVEEFKVWLNE
-703 NNPINIQYE
+703 HPVRLLYQRP
-712 LETPIT
+712 TPIT
-718 EKVELPIV
+718 KKVELPIV
-726 PTFYHY
+726 PTFYPY
-732 TNIYQ
+732 TNIFQ
-737 SDDVKAKIQY
+737 SDNVKARIQY
-747 GLRSKVDE
+747 GLRNKSDE

-764 ITMNEIL
+764 ITLNETL

-786 LVPVGYKESDAD
+786 FVPVGYKASDAD

-804 TGGAKTVTLTEE
+804 TGGVKTVTLTEE

-830 GNHKHGIALKTAT
+830 GNHKHGIALKTAA

-896 LQPYKVFNMWLRTK
+896 LQPYKVFNMWLRTG